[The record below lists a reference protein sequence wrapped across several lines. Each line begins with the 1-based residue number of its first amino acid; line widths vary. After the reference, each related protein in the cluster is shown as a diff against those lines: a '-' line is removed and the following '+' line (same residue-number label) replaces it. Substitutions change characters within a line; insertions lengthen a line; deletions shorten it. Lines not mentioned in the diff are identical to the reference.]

1 MNLNEITFEVKA
13 VDVNAVGGTELFEYK
28 FNNVP
33 DYETITFYIDEH
45 VEATTLEELLEGL
58 SVTHKSYFRNMSG
71 VYYTPLGL
79 LMINGDHNLGS
90 YEALLEV
97 VEMHNESE

>member
-1 MNLNEITFEVKA
+1 MNINEITFEVKA
-13 VDVNAVGGTELFEYK
+13 VEGTELFEYK

-33 DYETITFYIDEH
+33 DYETVTFYMDEL
-45 VEATTLEELLEGL
+45 VNCEGLDMLLEGL
-58 SVTHKSYFRNMSG
+58 SIIHPHHYRNMSG
-71 VYYTPLGL
+71 VYNTPYGI

-97 VEMHNESE
+97 VEMYNECE

>member
-1 MNLNEITFEVKA
+1 MNIKDITFEVKA
-13 VDVNAVGGTELFEYK
+13 VEGTDLFEYK

-33 DYETITFYIDEH
+33 DYETITFYIDEG
-45 VEATTLEELLEGL
+45 VDADNLEDLLDGL
-58 SVTHKSYFRNMSG
+58 SVIHNSHFRKMSG
-71 VYYTPLGL
+71 TYYTPLGR

-97 VEMHNESE
+97 VEMYSE

>member
-1 MNLNEITFEVKA
+1 MNINEITFEVKS
-13 VDVNAVGGTELFEYK
+13 VEGTELFEYK

-33 DYETITFYIDEH
+33 DYETITFYLDEL
-45 VEATTLEELLEGL
+45 VNCDGLDMLLEDL
-58 SVTHKSYFRNMSG
+58 SKISKSHFRSMSG
-71 VYYTPLGL
+71 VYNTPYGR

-97 VEMHNESE
+97 VEVYYES

>member
-13 VDVNAVGGTELFEYK
+13 VEGAELFEYK

-33 DYETITFYIDEH
+33 DYETITFYVDED
-45 VEATTLEELLEGL
+45 VEATTLDDLLKGL
-58 SVTHKSYFRNMSG
+58 SVIHKPQFRNMSG
-71 VYYTPLGL
+71 VYYTPLGR

-97 VEMHNESE
+97 VEMYSE

>member
-1 MNLNEITFEVKA
+1 MNINEITFDVKA
-13 VDVNAVGGTELFEYK
+13 VEGTELFEYK

-33 DYETITFYIDEH
+33 DYETISFYIDEE
-45 VEATTLEELLEGL
+45 VTANTLEEVLKGL
-58 SVTHKSYFRNMSG
+58 SAIHQHHFRSMSG
-71 VYYTPLGL
+71 VYNTPLGR

-97 VEMHNESE
+97 VEMYSE

>member
-1 MNLNEITFEVKA
+1 MNIMNAMNLNEITFEVKA
-13 VDVNAVGGTELFEYK
+13 VEGTELFEYK

-33 DYETITFYIDEH
+33 DYENITFYIDED
-45 VEATTLEELLEGL
+45 VNATTLDELIEGL
-58 SVTHKSYFRNMSG
+58 SVIHKSHFRSMSG

-79 LMINGDHNLGS
+79 LMINGDHNLGN

-97 VEMHNESE
+97 VESCQ

>member
-1 MNLNEITFEVKA
+1 MNINEIAFEVKA
-13 VDVNAVGGTELFEYK
+13 VEGTELFEYT

-33 DYETITFYIDEH
+33 DYKTVNFYIDED
-45 VEATTLEELLEGL
+45 VKATNLDDLLEGL
-58 SVTHKSYFRNMSG
+58 SVIHKSHFRNMSG
-71 VYYTPLGL
+71 VYYTPLGR

-97 VEMHNESE
+97 VGMYSE

>member
-1 MNLNEITFEVKA
+1 MNINEITFEVKA
-13 VDVNAVGGTELFEYK
+13 VEGTELFEYS

-33 DYETITFYIDEH
+33 DYETVNFYMNED
-45 VEATTLEELLEGL
+45 VNTTTLAELLEGL
-58 SVTHKSYFRNMSG
+58 SVIHKSHFRGMSG
-71 VYYTPLGL
+71 VYYTPLGR

-97 VEMHNESE
+97 VERYSE

>member
-1 MNLNEITFEVKA
+1 MKINEITFEVKA
-13 VDVNAVGGTELFEYK
+13 VEGTELFEYK

-33 DYETITFYIDEH
+33 DYETITFYIDEEFDA
-45 VEATTLEELLEGL
+45 VNLDTLLEGL
-58 SVTHKSYFRNMSG
+58 SVIQKEHFRKMSG
-71 VYYTPLGL
+71 VYYTPLGR

-97 VEMHNESE
+97 VEMYSE